1 MFLYIQSQFPTSLLI
16 IKNKENSIRLFK
28 EKIFNNKNI
37 GN

>member
-1 MFLYIQSQFPTSLLI
+1 MFLYIQSRFPTSLLI
-16 IKNKENSIRLFK
+16 IKNKKIRLFK